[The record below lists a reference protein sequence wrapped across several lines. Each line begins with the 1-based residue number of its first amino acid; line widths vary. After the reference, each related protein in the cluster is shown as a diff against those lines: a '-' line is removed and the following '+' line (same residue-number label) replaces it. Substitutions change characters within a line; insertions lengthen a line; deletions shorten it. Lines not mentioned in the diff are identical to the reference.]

1 MSSFVRRIQRQ
12 VMPSQA
18 VHYHRDGDGSLLR
31 DANGRFKPPYANP
44 PRKVFYMGRG
54 DKLGVK
60 NPKDAALLARLA
72 REEKRRAMRG
82 EG

>member
-1 MSSFVRRIQRQ
+1 MSSLVRGIQRQ

-18 VHYHRDGDGSLLR
+18 VHYHRDVDGSPLR
-31 DANGRFKPPYANP
+31 DAKGRIKPPYANP

-54 DKLGVK
+54 DKLGVR

-72 REEKRRAMRG
+72 REEKRRAMKG
-82 EG
+82 ER